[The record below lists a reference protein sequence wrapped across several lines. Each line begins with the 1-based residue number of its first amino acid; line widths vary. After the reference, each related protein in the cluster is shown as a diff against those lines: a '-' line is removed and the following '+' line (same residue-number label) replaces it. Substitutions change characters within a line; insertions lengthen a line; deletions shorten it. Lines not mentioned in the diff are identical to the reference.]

1 MNGHYIRKCVHD
13 RVVEQCRCP
22 GPKLVQL
29 TDCPPSC
36 DADRRR
42 PMDDAVVRDQ
52 PEGTT
57 R

>member
-1 MNGHYIRKCVHD
+1 MNGHFIRKCVHD

-29 TDCPPSC
+29 ADCPPSC
-36 DADRRR
+36 DRDTPPR
-42 PMDDAVVRDQ
+42 DDAVRRDR